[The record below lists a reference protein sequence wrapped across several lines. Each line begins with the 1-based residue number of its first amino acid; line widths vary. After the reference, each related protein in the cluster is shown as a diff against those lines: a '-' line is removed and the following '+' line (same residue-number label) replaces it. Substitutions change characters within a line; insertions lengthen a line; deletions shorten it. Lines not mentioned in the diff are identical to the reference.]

1 MDHEEA
7 IKIRATERYLLG
19 ELSPEERD
27 DFEAHFFEC
36 PVCGGEIRS
45 ADLFLASLRT
55 VLAEEAVEPK
65 PTKGSWLRESLAGWF
80 GWTWAGGWKPSPAFA
95 TVAVLAVI
103 LSGQS
108 ILLWRTHARLSEAEA
123 PRLLAS
129 AVLRP
134 ETRGEP
140 VRFHVQNNQPLL
152 LTFDVESPQG
162 YLRYRIEISSA
173 SGARVAEL
181 SAPAPPAEK
190 PVMLSIPGG
199 KLKEGRHELTV
210 YGSSAS
216 GETGPLL
223 GKYHFEVIRKEGP
236 AQ

>member
-1 MDHEEA
+1 M
-7 IKIRATERYLLG
+7 LG

-36 PVCGGEIRS
+36 SVCGGEIRS
-45 ADLFLASLRT
+45 ADLFLASLRA
-55 VLAEEAVEPK
+55 VLAEEAIEPK
-65 PTKGSWLRESLAGWF
+65 LKKDSRLKAFLAGWL
-80 GWTWAGGWKPSPAFA
+80 GWTWTGGWRPSPAFA
-95 TVAVLAVI
+95 TVAVLAVA
-103 LSGQS
+103 LSGES
-108 ILLWRTHARLSEAEA
+108 ILLFRTHARLSEAEA

-129 AVLRP
+129 TVLRP

-140 VRFHVQNNQPLL
+140 VRFSIQDNQSLL

-173 SGARVAEL
+173 SGAKVAEL

-199 KLKEGRHELTV
+199 TLKEGRHELTV
-210 YGSSAS
+210 YGLSAS

-223 GKYHFEVIRKEGP
+223 GKYHFEVIRKESP